1 MSVNKVIVNKETIID
16 LSADT
21 VTPDKLAEGYTAHD
35 KSGAEITGTMGTADI
50 SLGIIGASV
59 GNGVIA
65 KSVDADGK
73 PVEWES
79 VKLAKSDGTN
89 LSSTEREAFRTQIGA
104 LPGAKIYCKD
114 SDGKIL
120 AYMDKECTLAANYT
134 AAMALA
140 DYGNSLLIYGNK
152 TYQCAGFESPA
163 SAPGA
168 LVVAVYFRVELTSSG
183 AVKTEVAKFNP
194 MDYISG
200 TIPSPVTI
208 TELIPASEARV
219 ASVEE
224 DAKVVRTILLGEEEE
239 TK

>member
-1 MSVNKVIVNKETIID
+1 MPETKTP
-16 LSADT
+16 LEANGDT
-21 VTPDKLAEGYTAHD
+21 LAEIKTMVDGLPEAGGGTD
-35 KSGAEITGTMGTADI
+35 INITGKVGD
-50 SLGIIGASV
+50 GI
-59 GNGVIA
+59 VI

-79 VKLAKSDGTN
+79 VKLAKSDGSN
-89 LSSTEREAFRTQIGA
+89 LSDAETWRTKLAA

-120 AYMDKECTLAANYT
+120 AYTDKECTLAANYT

-152 TYQCAGFESPA
+152 TYQCTGFESPA
-163 SAPGA
+163 SAPDA
-168 LVVAVYFRVELTSSG
+168 LVVAVYFRAELTSSG
-183 AVKTEVAKFNP
+183 AVKTEIAKFNP
-194 MDYISG
+194 VDYISG

>member
-1 MSVNKVIVNKETIID
+1 MPETKTP
-16 LSADT
+16 LEANGDT
-21 VTPDKLAEGYTAHD
+21 LAEIKTMVDGLPEAGGGTD
-35 KSGAEITGTMGTADI
+35 INITGKVGD
-50 SLGIIGASV
+50 GI
-59 GNGVIA
+59 VI

-79 VKLAKSDGTN
+79 VKLAKSDGSN
-89 LSSTEREAFRTQIGA
+89 LSDAETWRTKLAA

-120 AYMDKECTLAANYT
+120 AYTDKECTLAANYV

-140 DYGNSLLIYGNK
+140 DFGNSLLIYGNK
-152 TYQCAGFESPA
+152 TYQCTGFESPA
-163 SAPGA
+163 SAPDA
-168 LVVAVYFRVELTSSG
+168 LVVAVYFRAELTSSG
-183 AVKTEVAKFNP
+183 AVKTEIAKFNP
-194 MDYISG
+194 VDYISG

>member
-1 MSVNKVIVNKETIID
+1 MPETKTP
-16 LSADT
+16 LEANGDT
-21 VTPDKLAEGYTAHD
+21 I
-35 KSGAEITGTMGTADI
+35 AEIKTMVDELPEAGGGTGIDVTGKVGD
-50 SLGIIGASV
+50 GI
-59 GNGVIA
+59 VI

-89 LSSTEREAFRTQIGA
+89 LSNAEAWRTNLGV
-104 LPGAKIYCKD
+104 LPGAKIYCKAD
-114 SDGKIL
+114 SSGKLL
-120 AYMDKECTLAANYT
+120 AYTDQACTQVANYT

-140 DYGNSLLIYGNK
+140 DFGNSLLIYGNK
-152 TYQCAGFESPA
+152 TYQCTGFESPA

-168 LVVAVYFRVELTSSG
+168 LVVAVYFRAELTSSG
-183 AVKTEVAKFNP
+183 AVKTEIAKFNP
-194 MDYISG
+194 ADYMSG
-200 TIPSPVTI
+200 TISSPVTI
-208 TELIPASEARV
+208 TELIPASEAQV

>member
-1 MSVNKVIVNKETIID
+1 MPETK
-16 LSADT
+16 
-21 VTPDKLAEGYTAHD
+21 TPLEANGDAI
-35 KSGAEITGTMGTADI
+35 AEIKTMVDELPEAGGGTGIDVTGKVGD
-50 SLGIIGASV
+50 GI
-59 GNGVIA
+59 VI

-79 VKLAKSDGTN
+79 VKLAKSDGSN
-89 LSSTEREAFRTQIGA
+89 LSNTEREAFRTQIAA
-104 LPGAKIYCKD
+104 LPGAKVYCKE

-120 AYMDKECTLAANYT
+120 AYTDKKCTQETTYL

-152 TYQCAGFESPA
+152 TYQCAGFESSA

-168 LVVAVYFRVELTSSG
+168 LTVAVYFRAELTSSG
-183 AVKTEVAKFNP
+183 AVKTEIAKFNP
-194 MDYISG
+194 MDYLEG
-200 TIPSPVTI
+200 TISSPVTI

-219 ASVEE
+219 KSVEE

>member
-1 MSVNKVIVNKETIID
+1 M
-16 LSADT
+16 ADT
-21 VTPDKLAEGYTAHD
+21 ETKTPLEANGDTI
-35 KSGAEITGTMGTADI
+35 AEIKTMVDGLPEAGGGTDINITGKVGD
-50 SLGIIGASV
+50 GI
-59 GNGVIA
+59 VI

-89 LSSTEREAFRTQIGA
+89 LSNTEREAFRTRIAA

-120 AYMDKECTLAANYT
+120 AYTDKKYT
-134 AAMALA
+134 QEATYLTAMALN

-152 TYQCAGFESPA
+152 TYQCTGFESSA
-163 SAPGA
+163 SAPGVLA
-168 LVVAVYFRVELTSSG
+168 VAVYFRAELTSSG

-194 MDYISG
+194 MDYLAG
-200 TIPSPVTI
+200 TISSPVTI

>member
-1 MSVNKVIVNKETIID
+1 M
-16 LSADT
+16 ADT
-21 VTPDKLAEGYTAHD
+21 ETKTPLEANGDTI
-35 KSGAEITGTMGTADI
+35 AEIRTMVDGLPEAGGGTGIDI
-50 SLGIIGASV
+50 TGKVGDGI
-59 GNGVIA
+59 VI

-79 VKLAKSDGTN
+79 VKLVKSNGSN
-89 LSSTEREAFRTQIGA
+89 LSNAEREAFRTQIGA
-104 LPGAKIYCKD
+104 LPGDKIYCKD

-120 AYMDKECTLAANYT
+120 AYTDKKCTQEATYV

-140 DYGNSLLIYGNK
+140 DFGNSLLIYGNK
-152 TYQCAGFESPA
+152 TYQCTGFESPA
-163 SAPGA
+163 STPGA
-168 LVVAVYFRVELTSSG
+168 LIVAVYFRAELTSSG
-183 AVKTEVAKFNP
+183 AVKTEIAKFNP
-194 MDYISG
+194 MDYLEG

>member
-1 MSVNKVIVNKETIID
+1 M
-16 LSADT
+16 ADT
-21 VTPDKLAEGYTAHD
+21 ETKTPLEANGDTI
-35 KSGAEITGTMGTADI
+35 AEIKTMVDELPEAGGGTGIDVTGKVGD
-50 SLGIIGASV
+50 GILIKA
-59 GNGVIA
+59 
-65 KSVDADGK
+65 VDADGK

-89 LSSTEREAFRTQIGA
+89 LSNAEKWLTNLGA
-104 LPGAKIYCKD
+104 LPGAKIYCKE

-120 AYMDKECTLAANYT
+120 AYTDKKCTQEATYLT
-134 AAMALA
+134 AMALN

-152 TYQCAGFESPA
+152 TYQCTGLESSA
-163 SAPGA
+163 SAPGVLA
-168 LVVAVYFRVELTSSG
+168 VAVYFRAELTSSG

-194 MDYISG
+194 MDYLAG
-200 TIPSPVTI
+200 TISSPVTI

>member
-1 MSVNKVIVNKETIID
+1 M
-16 LSADT
+16 ADT
-21 VTPDKLAEGYTAHD
+21 ATKTPLEANGDTI
-35 KSGAEITGTMGTADI
+35 AEIKTMVDELPEAGGGTGIDVTGKVGD
-50 SLGIIGASV
+50 GI
-59 GNGVIA
+59 VI

-79 VKLAKSDGTN
+79 VKLAKSDGSN
-89 LSSTEREAFRTQIGA
+89 LSNTEREAFRTQIAA
-104 LPGAKIYCKD
+104 LPGAKVYCKE

-120 AYMDKECTLAANYT
+120 AYTDKKCTQEATYLAAV
-134 AAMALA
+134 ALA

-152 TYQCAGFESPA
+152 TYQCTGFESPA

-168 LVVAVYFRVELTSSG
+168 PAVAVYFRAELTSSG
-183 AVKTEVAKFNP
+183 AVKTEIAKFNP
-194 MDYISG
+194 MDYLAG
-200 TIPSPVTI
+200 TISSPVTI

-219 ASVEE
+219 KSVEE